1 MQKKR
6 ILKMILLVFISC
18 SSPALFAQ
26 QAINVSSHS
35 AKIDGAVFDYSIGE
49 MTSISTEHTAGLI
62 VTQGILQPHAT
73 AQTGNAPQQNPGLS
87 GNSDLI
93 KVYPNPTENLLFVE
107 SVEPADA
114 AISYS
119 LYDATGKLILN
130 DEVLWKAGANKFSLH
145 LQTLAAGSYYLLI
158 RKSTASAT
166 AENFSFKIQKTN

>member
-18 SSPALFAQ
+18 SSAAVFAQ

-35 AKIDGAVFDYSIGE
+35 AVIEGAVFDYSIGE
-49 MTSISTEHTAGLI
+49 MTRISTEHTAGLI
-62 VTQGILQPHAT
+62 VTQGILQPYAT
-73 AQTGNAPQQNPGLS
+73 SPGGNAPQQNPGLN

-93 KVYPNPTENLLFVE
+93 KVYPNPTENLLFIE

-114 AISYS
+114 TISYN

-130 DEVLWKAGANKFSLH
+130 DEVLWKAGPNKFSLH

-158 RKSTASAT
+158 RKSTATAP